1 MANLQANLRSQ
12 SATALEQP
20 ERFLQSVN
28 QLFYQN
34 TTDSS
39 YATLVFAAYDDAS
52 CRLRYVNCG
61 HYPGLVFRSNH
72 ALERLDSTSTVL
84 GLFPRWECS
93 VCETKLF
100 PGDTL
105 ALYTDGVTDAF
116 NESGEEFGE
125 QRLIDV
131 LWEHG
136 ELAPQQML
144 DAVVQEIRQFSPH
157 EQHDDITMIIAKCRA
172 E

>member
-1 MANLQANLRSQ
+1 
-12 SATALEQP
+12 
-20 ERFLQSVN
+20 
-28 QLFYQN
+28 
-34 TTDSS
+34 
-39 YATLVFAAYDDAS
+39 
-52 CRLRYVNCG
+52 
-61 HYPGLVFRSNH
+61 
-72 ALERLDSTSTVL
+72 
-84 GLFPRWECS
+84 
-93 VCETKLF
+93 
-100 PGDTL
+100 
-105 ALYTDGVTDAF
+105 VTDAF